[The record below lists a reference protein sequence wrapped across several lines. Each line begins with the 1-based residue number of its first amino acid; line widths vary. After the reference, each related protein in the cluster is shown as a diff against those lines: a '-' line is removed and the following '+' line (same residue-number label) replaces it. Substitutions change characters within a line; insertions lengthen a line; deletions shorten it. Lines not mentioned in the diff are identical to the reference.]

1 MLNHNLQHF
10 LQYLTL
16 ERGLAPNS
24 ISAYRTDLED
34 LNRALQE
41 RNIHRYGDVSRNLL
55 LDYLGECR
63 ENGLESTTIARR
75 LVAIRLLFRFL
86 YNEGL
91 LDQNVTDVMDSPK
104 LWMLLPDFL
113 SESEV
118 SALLSAFSMHSENPL
133 EVRNRTILEVLYASG
148 LRVSELASLPPDA
161 IDYDTEMVRVT
172 GKGQKTRLVPIGKP
186 ALRALRHYLAEIR
199 PLLAEKN
206 PKAPWLLLSKN
217 GKKLNR
223 EWVWQI
229 VQTAAL
235 RAGITK
241 SVHPHTLRHSFATHL
256 LSHGADLRCIQEML
270 GHSDI
275 STTEIYT
282 HVDLNGALAVS
293 RQLHPRR

>member
-16 ERGLAPNS
+16 ERGLASNS

-41 RNIHRYGDVSRNLL
+41 RNIHRYSDVSRNLL

-91 LDQNVTDVMDSPK
+91 LQQNVTEVMDSPK

-118 SALLSAFSMHSENPL
+118 TALLRAFSMHSENPL
-133 EVRNRTILEVLYASG
+133 EVRNRTILEVLYSSG
-148 LRVSELASLPPDA
+148 LRVSEVASLPLDA
-161 IDYDTEMVRVT
+161 VDYDTEMVRVT
-172 GKGQKTRLVPIGKP
+172 GKGQKTRLIPIGKP
-186 ALRALRHYLAEIR
+186 ALRALRFYLAEIR

-206 PKAPWLLLSKN
+206 PRAVPIFLSHT
-217 GKKLNR
+217 GKRLDR
-223 EWVWQI
+223 ERIWGI
-229 VQTAAL
+229 VKEAAL
-235 RAGITK
+235 LAGIQK
-241 SVHPHTLRHSFATHL
+241 NVHPHTLRHSFASHL
-256 LSHGADLRCIQEML
+256 LANGADLRVIQEML

-275 STTEIYT
+275 GTTEIYT
-282 HVDLNGALAVS
+282 HVDQDRLTS
-293 RQLHPRR
+293 IHRKFHPRG

>member
-75 LVAIRLLFRFL
+75 LVAIRLRFRFL

-118 SALLSAFSMHSENPL
+118 SALLRAFSMHSENPL

-206 PKAPWLLLSKN
+206 PRAVPIFLSNN
-217 GKKLNR
+217 GKRLDR
-223 EWVWQI
+223 ERIWGI
-229 VQTAAL
+229 VKEAAL
-235 RAGITK
+235 IAGIQK
-241 SVHPHTLRHSFATHL
+241 NVHPHTLRHSFASHL
-256 LSHGADLRCIQEML
+256 LAHGADLRVIQEML

-275 STTEIYT
+275 GTTEIYT
-282 HVDLNGALAVS
+282 HVDQDRLTS
-293 RQLHPRR
+293 IHRKFHPRG